1 MIHLQKGLLAWW
13 NYDESA
19 TKARRGPMSM
29 CDVQFRLRA
38 LGIAGAG
45 LVLLA
50 VGPAGMSVADEF
62 RASERYQM
70 VEEIEAMARL
80 AAETGRPV
88 LDESVLAAM
97 RKVPRHEFV
106 PGDQKR
112 AADRNRPLP
121 IGEGQTISQP
131 YIVALMT
138 DLLALSPEAKVLEI
152 GTGCGYQA
160 AVLAQIAGEVYS
172 IEIVDTLG
180 RKAAATL
187 ARLGYTNVKTRI
199 GDGYQGWPEAAPFDA
214 IIVTAAPDHI
224 PPALIEQ
231 LKPGGRLVIPVG
243 TLLQELMV
251 VRKAAD
257 GSTLNETIVPVRF
270 VPLTRETE

>member
-1 MIHLQKGLLAWW
+1 
-13 NYDESA
+13 
-19 TKARRGPMSM
+19 
-29 CDVQFRLRA
+29 
-38 LGIAGAG
+38 
-45 LVLLA
+45 
-50 VGPAGMSVADEF
+50 MSVADEF
-62 RASERYQM
+62 RAAERHQM
-70 VEEIEAMARL
+70 VEEIMMVARV

-88 LDESVLAAM
+88 LDERVLAAM
-97 RKVPRHEFV
+97 RRVPRHEFV
-106 PGDQKR
+106 PGELKR
-112 AADRNRPLP
+112 AAYRNRPLP

-138 DLLALSPEAKVLEI
+138 DLLVLPPRAKVLEI

-160 AVLAQIAGEVYS
+160 AVLAQIADQVHS
-172 IEIVDTLG
+172 IEIVGSLG

-187 ARLGYTNVKTRI
+187 ARLGYANVKTRI

-224 PPALIEQ
+224 PRALVEQ
-231 LKPGGRLVIPVG
+231 LKPGGRMVIPVG
-243 TLLQELMV
+243 TLSQELMV

-270 VPLTRETE
+270 VPLTRDEQ

>member
-1 MIHLQKGLLAWW
+1 MRG
-13 NYDESA
+13 ERPRSR
-19 TKARRGPMSM
+19 ARGM
-29 CDVQFRLRA
+29 
-38 LGIAGAG
+38 AGAG
-45 LVLLA
+45 LMLLA
-50 VGPAGMSVADEF
+50 FGPADMSVADEF
-62 RASERYQM
+62 RAAERQQM
-70 VEEIEAMARL
+70 VEEIETVARI

-88 LDESVLAAM
+88 LDARVLAAM

-112 AADRNRPLP
+112 AAYRNRPLP

-138 DLLALSPEAKVLEI
+138 DLLELPPGAKVLEI

-160 AVLAQIAGEVYS
+160 AVLAEIADEVHS
-172 IEIVDTLG
+172 IEIVASLG
-180 RKAAATL
+180 RRAAATL
-187 ARLGYTNVKTRI
+187 ARLGHANVKTRI
-199 GDGYQGWPEAAPFDA
+199 GDGYLGWPEAAPFDA

-224 PPALIEQ
+224 PAALLEQ
-231 LKPGGRLVIPVG
+231 LKPGGRMVIPVG
-243 TLLQELMV
+243 TLSQELMV

-270 VPLTRETE
+270 VPLTRERQ

>member
-19 TKARRGPMSM
+19 TNLPRRRMSM
-29 CDVQFRLRA
+29 LDMRPRSRLRG
-38 LGIAGAG
+38 LAGAA
-45 LVLLA
+45 LMLLA
-50 VGPAGMSVADEF
+50 CGSAGMSVADEF
-62 RASERYQM
+62 RAAERDRM
-70 VEEIEAMARL
+70 VEEIETVARI

-88 LDESVLAAM
+88 LDDRVLEAM

-112 AADRNRPLP
+112 AAYRNRPLP
-121 IGEGQTISQP
+121 IGAGQTISQP

-138 DLLALSPEAKVLEI
+138 DLLELPPGAKVLEI

-160 AVLAQIAGEVYS
+160 AVLAEIADQVHS
-172 IEIVDTLG
+172 IEIVDSLG
-180 RKAAATL
+180 RQAAATL
-187 ARLGYTNVKTRI
+187 ARLGHSKVKTRI
-199 GDGYQGWPEAAPFDA
+199 GDGYLGWPEVAPFDA

-224 PPALIEQ
+224 PGALIDQ
-231 LKPGGRLVIPVG
+231 LKPGGRMVIPVG
-243 TLLQELMV
+243 TLSQELMV

-270 VPLTRETE
+270 VPLTRN

>member
-29 CDVQFRLRA
+29 CDVQSRLRA
-38 LGIAGAG
+38 LGIARAA

-88 LDESVLAAM
+88 LDERVLAAM

-112 AADRNRPLP
+112 AAYRNRPLP

-172 IEIVDTLG
+172 IEIVDSLG